1 MLADR
6 ARWVDSN
13 LWILIPTVTVG
24 LAGVA
29 VAFGVDSRL
38 ASIFALLLFAWP
50 LLVRQ
55 EGPSAEED
63 PEYAYLRNIR
73 VKLEFA
79 GLLFQMVLNAVVV
92 AISVLIS
99 PILIVVGGGGMVII
113 YGLAITRE
121 RLFRELQGKSEQA
134 DFKEMCLS
142 AGGAVIYLGFVFLQ
156 IDLLLLARN
165 ETNLDFMTRILI
177 SIVFAVGTVFLGRTA
192 WLREIRSRK
201 HARALADSLRKRR
214 WWRARKFRDD
224 RYKGDAS

>member
-1 MLADR
+1 MLGDR
-6 ARWVDSN
+6 AKWVDSN

-24 LAGVA
+24 LASIA

-38 ASIFALLLFAWP
+38 ASIFALLLFVWP

-55 EGPSAEED
+55 EGPSIEED
-63 PEYAYLRNIR
+63 PEYGYLRNIR
-73 VKLEFA
+73 VRLEFT

-92 AISVLIS
+92 AISILIS

-113 YGLAITRE
+113 YGLAMTRE
-121 RLFRELQGKSEQA
+121 RLFHELRGKNEME
-134 DFKEMCLS
+134 DFKEMFLS
-142 AGGAVIYLGFVFLQ
+142 AGGSVIYLGFVFLQ

-165 ETNLDFMTRILI
+165 DASLDMMTRIII
-177 SIVFAVGTVFLGRTA
+177 SVVFAIGTVFLGWTA

-214 WWRARKFRDD
+214 WRQARKFQDD
-224 RYKGDAS
+224 RRKGDAS